1 MWREPALYTSLG
13 AVAPCVYLC
22 SWTALLRP
30 SQTCGCRVDPFPA
43 RVKIRPTHEQTGAS
57 SGSCAQVGMVHA
69 YRPGSGQVDC
79 ISFSRIAPLVAPWT
93 PPRLPS
99 SGHQPDSGL
108 PWGTLGS
115 PSGSVLAAR
124 A

>member
-69 YRPGSGQVDC
+69 YRGGSGRLYFFFTY
-79 ISFSRIAPLVAPWT
+79 SSPSRPLDSPT
-93 PPRLPS
+93 PT
-99 SGHQPDSGL
+99 Q
-108 PWGTLGS
+108 LGS
-115 PSGSVLAAR
+115 PARLGAALRHSGKPLR
-124 A
+124 